1 MVRRKKRAYDMT
13 GARKPAQ
20 AVEFLARAAAIRSE
34 SRIEEAVA
42 QLRADLEARGHQQ
55 TTIWSRASDLRVI
68 CRARF
73 IDLPRLRGH
82 TGLAL
87 RKFVDVAEAI
97 VGGGR

>member
-1 MVRRKKRAYDMT
+1 MAKRRTRAYDTT

-20 AVEFLARAAAIRSE
+20 ALEFLARATSIRSE
-34 SRIEEAVA
+34 ARIEDAVA
-42 QLRADLEARGHQQ
+42 QLRADLEAKGQAQ

-73 IDLPRLRGH
+73 VDLARLQEN
-82 TGLAL
+82 TGLPL

-97 VGGGR
+97 VSGR